1 MLEDKLM
8 ATNVFSLLIQDPGW
22 GSIIINNQSLR
33 GTEPGQPI
41 SLHEPPSPPNSGWS
55 RIHRAVITNDKCSFR
70 QLHDWIL
77 TKHHFNLRLHCLTV
91 DRAVTVE
98 AAIHNVAFKNQ
109 WIHRQDWQPLLA
121 LTHSAYKKKT
131 NFWTTLHDKP
141 QIYTLC
147 NNSKLQTV
155 TLLWSWN
162 TVSQRQHEY
171 FDRLLISDRGLVDL

>member
-41 SLHEPPSPPNSGWS
+41 GLHEPRSPPNSGWS

-91 DRAVTVE
+91 DRAVTVK

-121 LTHSAYKKKT
+121 STHSAYKKKQTSGLLYMT
-131 NFWTTLHDKP
+131 NHRF
-141 QIYTLC
+141 IRFAMIANY
-147 NNSKLQTV
+147 
-155 TLLWSWN
+155 
-162 TVSQRQHEY
+162 
-171 FDRLLISDRGLVDL
+171 RLLPYEAGTQSHSDSMNTLTGC